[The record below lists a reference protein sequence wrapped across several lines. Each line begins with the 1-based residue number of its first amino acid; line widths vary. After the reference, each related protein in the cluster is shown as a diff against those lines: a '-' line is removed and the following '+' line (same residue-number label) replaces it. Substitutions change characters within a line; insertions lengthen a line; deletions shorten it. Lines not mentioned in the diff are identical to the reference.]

1 MRGWLMAQKNEREK
15 GMMTVEGVL
24 SLVPFIIVILG
35 IISFINIFAVHNKIQ
50 YALYQMGSELTCY
63 TYFYQALGIR
73 AGDLKLKE
81 DMDVNTEKLD
91 GAIGDLEE
99 FLSQIG
105 SFEDSISQAADRPAS
120 GGANLGDILDQGQE
134 VWNQGAGLAQTA
146 RDLMSDPKALLR
158 GFIYLGA
165 EKAEN
170 AAKSFLLEIISNGLM
185 GVYLDSDFSGYQPMT
200 ADAYLRYYGVRNGM
214 DGLDFGESQLF
225 SDDKYRMIDIV
236 VEYDIE
242 VYILKLFFRD
252 PTIHVVQRCSMPAW
266 LDGDGVTYSGGK

>member
-1 MRGWLMAQKNEREK
+1 MGQRDGREK
-15 GMMTVEGVL
+15 GMITVEGVL

-73 AGDLKLKE
+73 AGDLKLKA
-81 DMDVNTEKLD
+81 DIDTNTEKLD

-105 SFEDSISQAADRPAS
+105 SFEDSVGQAANNPAS
-120 GGANLGDILDQGQE
+120 GAMNLDDILNQGQE
-134 VWNQGAGLAQTA
+134 VWNQGAQLAQTA
-146 RDLMSDPKALLR
+146 RTLMSDPKALLR
-158 GFIYLGA
+158 GFIYLGT

-185 GVYLDSDFSGYQPMT
+185 GVYLDSGFSGYQPMT
-200 ADAYLRYYGVRNGM
+200 ADEYLRYYGVRDGM
-214 DGLDFGESQLF
+214 DGLDFGRSRLF

-242 VYILKLFFRD
+242 VYILKLFFKD

-266 LDGDGVTYSGGK
+266 LDGDGVTYSGGS

>member
-1 MRGWLMAQKNEREK
+1 MAQKNEREK

-35 IISFINIFAVHNKIQ
+35 IISFINIFTVHNKIQ

-105 SFEDSISQAADRPAS
+105 SFEDSISQAADRPVS
-120 GGANLGDILDQGQE
+120 GGANLDDILNQGQE
-134 VWNQGAGLAQTA
+134 VGNQGAGLAQTA

-170 AAKSFLLEIISNGLM
+170 VAKSFLLEIISNGLM
-185 GVYLDSDFSGYQPMT
+185 GVYLDSDFSRYQPMT

-242 VYILKLFFRD
+242 VYILKLFLRD